1 MFEGDY
7 NRTFGNT
14 PVGYSVQYRINPNPY
29 SDKVFTNVEFIA
41 DYTKSDGK
49 VLEGKTPFDKI
60 QVWNE
65 YQDTGEVDLVY
76 LRHSPSRLTQKFRT
90 WRANIPR
97 DGGYILGANRI
108 RNPWIYMKLKKDKDD
123 NNTDKMQL
131 HSMNV

>member
-41 DYTKSDGK
+41 DYTNNVGK
-49 VLEGKTPFDKI
+49 VVAGKTPFDKI

-65 YQDTGEVDLVY
+65 YQDTTLVPLEY
-76 LRHSPSRLTQKFRT
+76 LRNSPSSLKQKFRT

-97 DGGYILGANRI
+97 NGGYVLGADRI
-108 RNPWIYMKLKKDKDD
+108 RNPWIYMKLEKEKNS
-123 NNTDKMQL
+123 NNIDKMQL